1 MRILILLMLAFS
13 FGAIAQPSLLL
24 EGRAQTGEDMR
35 AVRFEFFCSPNAGP
49 EVTGALGVT
58 MSIPHH
64 DTLRATFDFD
74 AFEGPDADA
83 GIRTRVETSSG
94 RTMASGRFAAG
105 GWIGVDDDK
114 PFAFGLAA
122 ARRRDAAGLAAVVR
136 VLRPLTLG
144 AARLHWVQ
152 ENPRR
157 GGPAIATVLEVSA
170 EDSSVLR
177 ALLAPCLG
185 G

>member
-1 MRILILLMLAFS
+1 MRILILLMLALP
-13 FGAIAQPSLLL
+13 FGAQAQPSLLL
-24 EGRAQTGEDMR
+24 EGRARTGEDVR
-35 AVRFEFFCSPNAGP
+35 AVRFEVFCSPNAGP

-58 MSIPHH
+58 MFIPHH
-64 DTLRATFDFD
+64 DTLRGAFDFD

-83 GIRTRVETSSG
+83 GIRTRVETASG

-105 GWIGVDDDK
+105 GWIGADDDK

-122 ARRRDAAGLAAVVR
+122 ARRRDAASLVAVVR

-144 AARLHWVQ
+144 AARLKWVQ
-152 ENPRR
+152 DNPRR
-157 GGPAIATVLEVSA
+157 GGLAITSELDVSA
-170 EDSSVLR
+170 QDSSVLR